1 MVRNFT
7 QVQKEPSN
15 PKVQITFNS
24 DFAVGRNSDAASQ
37 GSPLFSILIFRKHT
51 KKFLRIQLISL
62 IFRLIFFSK
71 FKHTFFSF
79 FFTDFFCRKSIRLL
93 HIP

>member
-24 DFAVGRNSDAASQ
+24 DFAVGRSADAASQ
-37 GSPLFSILIFRKHT
+37 GF
-51 KKFLRIQLISL
+51 QLI
-62 IFRLIFFSK
+62 
-71 FKHTFFSF
+71 
-79 FFTDFFCRKSIRLL
+79 
-93 HIP
+93 